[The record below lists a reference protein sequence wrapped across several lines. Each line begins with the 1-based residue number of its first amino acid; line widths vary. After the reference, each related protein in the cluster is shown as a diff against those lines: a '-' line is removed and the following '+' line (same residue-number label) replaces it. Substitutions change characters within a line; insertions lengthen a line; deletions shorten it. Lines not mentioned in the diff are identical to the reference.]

1 MHNRQAEN
9 DIVSQNN
16 VNNAA
21 GEAGLFLSPT
31 NHPLV
36 YLFNAIL
43 SKRKKNCRFL
53 KLSEVR

>member
-43 SKRKKNCRFL
+43 SKRKKIVAFWN
-53 KLSEVR
+53 